1 MVAEGGHPF
10 RAMRTMRKARELSRK
25 TKRIFAMWMILIL
38 LHATLG
44 VTDAFAQTANPVRDV
59 TPPGVTRVF
68 RSADARTPVDE
79 LHRFAR
85 ARLDPKGVLWTENQK
100 LDLHGVVLPDPK
112 RICAA
117 PTGARW
123 MCGQRA
129 LGALRTVVQDGPIAC
144 RKIADLALWM
154 LAEGHAE
161 IAPGITDR
169 SYVEAAGTAKMRRIG
184 LWSNGGP

>member
-1 MVAEGGHPF
+1 
-10 RAMRTMRKARELSRK
+10 
-25 TKRIFAMWMILIL
+25 MILFL

-44 VTDAFAQTANPVRDV
+44 VTDAFAQTANPVRDI

-68 RSADARTPVDE
+68 RSADARTPIDE

-117 PTGARW
+117 PTGPRW

-144 RKIADLALWM
+144 RKIADLNGDSATWRCQAGGIADLALWM

-161 IAPGITDR
+161 IAPGITER

-184 LWSNGGP
+184 LWSDGSP